1 MSDRVSFIHKDL
13 VCLFL
18 VVCVFLV
25 SACVSPN
32 AGAVSAYL
40 PACPS
45 SPSQDRNPYYS
56 HQQSTS
62 IANIFANYK
71 NFSPTAKQHAL
82 LQLGK
87 NLKHWSSNQTI
98 SGDNNTVV
106 RVVITYLDPVLIQYI
121 VLNYVLS
128 LPAEKL
134 NATDINILNE
144 KVRERIDKIVKRDE
158 LLFGVTIASS
168 SNGSQPL
175 FLNFPISNLAL
186 VNPSNWK
193 TLPAHYDHL
202 LAETID
208 ISKGPVF
215 GIVSYPVSVRVGE
228 DCVGFINQFTTS
240 LALDLEESL
249 RMDDKTYDYLFWNIP
264 YEPLITGEDNYVTP
278 IYDPSYESRFS
289 GINKPPT
296 PYLSGA
302 GTNDTDSIYYWEEMG
317 RYYWGVLVGEND
329 H

>member
-1 MSDRVSFIHKDL
+1 MADRVSSIHKDL

-18 VVCVFLV
+18 AMCVFLV
-25 SACVSPN
+25 SACVPPN

-45 SPSQDRNPYYS
+45 PTPQDRNPYYS
-56 HQQSTS
+56 HQPPTS
-62 IANIFANYK
+62 IINIFADYRNY
-71 NFSPTAKQHAL
+71 NSQTAKQHAL

-87 NLKHWSSNQTI
+87 NLKHWSSYQNI
-98 SGDNNTVV
+98 VGDNNAMV
-106 RVVITYLDPVLIQYI
+106 RVVITYLDPVLVQYI
-121 VLNYVLS
+121 VLNRVLS
-128 LPAEKL
+128 LPIDKL
-134 NATDINILNE
+134 YAVDINAKI
-144 KVRERIDKIVKRDE
+144 RETIDKIVKRDE
-158 LLFGVTIASS
+158 LLFLVTIASS
-168 SNGSQPL
+168 SNNGQPL
-175 FLNFPISNLAL
+175 IIKLPISNLAL
-186 VNPSNWK
+186 INPSNIK
-193 TLPAHYDHL
+193 TLPTHYDHL

-240 LALDLEESL
+240 LTLDLEAQFT
-249 RMDDKTYDYLFWNIP
+249 MGDKSYASLFWNIQ
-264 YEPLITGEDNYVTP
+264 YETLITVDDSYVTP
-278 IYDPSYESRFS
+278 VYDPNYLSRFS
-289 GINKPPT
+289 EIGKPPT

-317 RYYWGVLVGEND
+317 RYYWDVLVEDND